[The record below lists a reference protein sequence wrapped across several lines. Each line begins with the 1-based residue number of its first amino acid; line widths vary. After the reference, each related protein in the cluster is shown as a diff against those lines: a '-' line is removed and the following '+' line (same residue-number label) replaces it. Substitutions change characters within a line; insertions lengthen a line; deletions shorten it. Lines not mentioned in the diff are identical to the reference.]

1 MTEQGKNNW
10 HERYRADTEI
20 QFFGT
25 ITASVS
31 HELNNVISIL
41 NQTGGLL
48 EDLLYGA
55 KQGQEITPEQLDRIA
70 SKIADQT
77 DRGIAIIRRLNSFAH
92 TVDEPVVE
100 FDLGEMVGNLM
111 GLCARFAALRSME
124 LTDRTTGE
132 SVAIVNSPIKV
143 QQTLFLILKDMLGA
157 GQKGDTVSYSFDRS
171 TEGISIMLGHSQ
183 KEEIVLPNMAAIQTH
198 AVEIGAKIETRVN
211 PDGFTV
217 TVTIPERY
225 KE

>member
-1 MTEQGKNNW
+1 MTEQGKDNW
-10 HERYRADTEI
+10 QERYRADTEI

-48 EDLLYGA
+48 EDLLYGT
-55 KQGQEITPEQLDRIA
+55 KQGQDITPEQLERIA

-100 FDLGEMVGNLM
+100 FDFGELVGNLM
-111 GLCARFAALRSME
+111 SLCGRFAALRSME
-124 LTDRTTGE
+124 LTDKTAEE
-132 SVAIVNSPIKV
+132 SITVVNSPIKV

-171 TEGISIMLGHSQ
+171 TEEISIILGHSK
-183 KEEIVLPNMAAIQTH
+183 KEEILLPNLAAIQTH
-198 AVEIGAKIETRVN
+198 AVEIGARIETRVN

-225 KE
+225 KD